1 MNLVQR
7 SVLVVAAIW
16 ICRMA
21 ETLVSPGRAQ
31 EAVPLPAL
39 GLVVLIMLASVLL
52 LGGPAPAP
60 VSDRFPSRHRLA
72 VRWLNVVTA
81 VGLTALMIPAVVI
94 GVRTGTL
101 PSVHGWMLVVGNL
114 ATGAGLA
121 AAFLAARRAP
131 GDEDGRRDEH
141 TRWQASLRVLCAF
154 FGITA
159 GLRAWHGLQVC
170 LASERHAGCPEF
182 VVPAIVCIAL
192 LAVAWRVGA
201 PPRAAR
207 ATGS

>member
-7 SVLVVAAIW
+7 SVLVMAAIW
-16 ICRMA
+16 ICRMT
-21 ETLVSPGRAQ
+21 ESLVSPGRAPDP
-31 EAVPLPAL
+31 VPLPAF

-52 LGGPAPAP
+52 LGGTSAAPGA
-60 VSDRFPSRHRLA
+60 SRQRLA

-81 VGLTALMIPAVVI
+81 VGFTALMIPAVVV

-101 PSVHGWMLVVGNL
+101 PSVQGWMLVAGNV
-114 ATGAGLA
+114 AMGAGLA

-131 GDEDGRRDEH
+131 GDPGERRDEH

-182 VVPAIVCIAL
+182 VVPAIVCVAL

-201 PPRAAR
+201 APQAAR